1 MDEGTERIWKKADK
15 IPGYN
20 PDQVRNDP
28 CGTRIVKQDYG
39 NRSSKYGWE
48 IDHKDPKGGDQIP
61 NLQPL
66 NWKNNAKKS
75 DGKLDCGCSS

>member
-1 MDEGTERIWKKADK
+1 MDEKIERVWEKASR
-15 IPGYN
+15 ISGYN

-39 NRSSKYGWE
+39 DRSSNGGWE
-48 IDHKDPKGGDQIP
+48 IDHRDPNGGERLS

-66 NWKNNAKKS
+66 NWKNNVKKS
-75 DGKLDCGCSS
+75 DGKLDCSCS

>member
-1 MDEGTERIWKKADK
+1 MNKKIEQVWEKVSRIPSYD
-15 IPGYN
+15 

-39 NRSSKYGWE
+39 NRSSNSGWE
-48 IDHKDPKGGDQIP
+48 IDHKDPNGGDQIS

-66 NWKNNAKKS
+66 NWKNNVKKVMAS
-75 DGKLDCGCSS
+75 